1 MKVIKRYNGKD
12 AHVICSHKDAL
23 YISERFAKISYP
35 VAKQFCEYMLEN
47 HLIVGIV
54 SVYDEQINWY
64 GAHFYV
70 GGKSDKYE
78 DRADLSIN
86 GYRLSDKELREF
98 MEGKRLKKWY
108 SKESLKYEEAE

>member
-1 MKVIKRYNGKD
+1 MTNGSI
-12 AHVICSHKDAL
+12 VQTIRLPFIFCLAL
-23 YISERFAKISYP
+23 APLHEMIAFT
-35 VAKQFCEYMLEN
+35 N
-47 HLIVGIV
+47 LIVGIV

-108 SKESLKYEEAE
+108 NKESLKYKEAQ